1 MNSAAKKKG
10 RKEGD
15 TYGPDVVRFS
25 GEGGEGAAGGTTGA
39 TVACAAGRVAD
50 GAATSGGG
58 ISTCFQSCP
67 SSTIRAMRVPR
78 GTLRLPSSICK
89 EGDRGT

>member
-25 GEGGEGAAGGTTGA
+25 GGGGEGAAGGTTGA
-39 TVACAAGRVAD
+39 TVACAAGRAAD